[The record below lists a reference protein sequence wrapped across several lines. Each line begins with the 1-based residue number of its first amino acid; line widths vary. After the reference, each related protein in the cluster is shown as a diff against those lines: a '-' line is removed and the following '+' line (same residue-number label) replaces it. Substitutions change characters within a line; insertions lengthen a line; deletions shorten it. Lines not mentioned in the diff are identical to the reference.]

1 MFRSVLLALALAAST
16 LAAQAPRITT
26 RGDPS
31 VRNDTIYSLAVDS
44 ADHPEEASAFLLDDG
59 VVRYEADGRWS
70 KTYRQVVQILREGGV
85 AAEQEHRFSYT
96 PSHQKLTINWIRVV
110 KPDGTVISAAPAHMQ
125 ESDVPAAM
133 GDPVYSDR
141 RVIRASLSGVAVGTL
156 VDYSYTQEET
166 KPYRPGDFYDSWSV
180 TTALTTRRSRL
191 IVDVPESF
199 PLTIREWNLNFPR
212 RETHANGRA
221 TYVWA
226 TADVPRFRAEPFA
239 ADSNGVVMHLALTGP
254 DSWGALAAWYA
265 GLAKDRYGLSAALRD
280 KVHQLVADARSWD
293 DTVRAIHRWVAQD
306 IRYVSIALG
315 LGGYQPRSPAKVFE
329 TEFGDCKDKATI
341 FVAALGDLGI
351 TAYPVLLNAS
361 GAVVR
366 DLPSVQQLDHAI
378 AAVVR
383 PDGSDLYA
391 DLTAAAVPLGLLP
404 AAEQG
409 EFGLVV
415 HPDGRGQVVTLP
427 LDSASANRTETEI
440 TGTLDT
446 LGYFEGWYRQRAAGS
461 QEYDLRDAFWTP
473 FDSTRKA
480 TFLRA
485 MGQKVFDGA
494 AGDSLIAFVGK
505 DLEAEPAVA
514 VRLRHGR
521 AAECSGSTFILT
533 LPLGSTQAFAAGAA
547 ELAALPARTLPIDA
561 AKVIGPE
568 AAVTEIQLTL
578 PAGWKARL
586 PPGDSAGSVFGS
598 YVATYAQEGR
608 VLRVTRR
615 LSGARG
621 IFPPEQLGDLI
632 AWFRG
637 ISRDDARFIVIEVP
651 DAGGR

>member
-31 VRNDTIYSLAVDS
+31 VRNDTIYALAVDS

-446 LGYFEGWYRQRAAGS
+446 LGYFRGVVPAARRG
-461 QEYDLRDAFWTP
+461 LPGVR
-473 FDSTRKA
+473 
-480 TFLRA
+480 
-485 MGQKVFDGA
+485 
-494 AGDSLIAFVGK
+494 
-505 DLEAEPAVA
+505 PARRLLDA
-514 VRLRHGR
+514 VRLD
-521 AAECSGSTFILT
+521 AEGDVS
-533 LPLGSTQAFAAGAA
+533 
-547 ELAALPARTLPIDA
+547 
-561 AKVIGPE
+561 
-568 AAVTEIQLTL
+568 
-578 PAGWKARL
+578 
-586 PPGDSAGSVFGS
+586 PGDGA
-598 YVATYAQEGR
+598 EG
-608 VLRVTRR
+608 VRR
-615 LSGARG
+615 
-621 IFPPEQLGDLI
+621 
-632 AWFRG
+632 
-637 ISRDDARFIVIEVP
+637 
-651 DAGGR
+651 GGG